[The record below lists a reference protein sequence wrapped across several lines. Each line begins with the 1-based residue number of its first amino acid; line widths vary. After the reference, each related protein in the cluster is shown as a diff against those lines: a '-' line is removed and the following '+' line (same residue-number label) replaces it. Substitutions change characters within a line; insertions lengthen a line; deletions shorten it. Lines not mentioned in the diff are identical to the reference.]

1 MDLTQKQ
8 KLKLL
13 FINQKSNMEK
23 IILTTRQ
30 KMLPPDRLAYELG
43 QIPTPEKMQNTKIAT
58 YVLIGVVATI
68 SVGLISYAIYQAQ
81 TEAKNKRIAA

>member
-43 QIPTPEKMQNTKIAT
+43 QIPTLEKIENTKIAT
-58 YVLIGVVATI
+58 YILIGVVATI

>member
-43 QIPTPEKMQNTKIAT
+43 QIPTPEKIENTKIAT
-58 YVLIGVVATI
+58 YILIGVATTI
-68 SVGLISYAIYQAQ
+68 SIGFISYAVYLAQ
-81 TEAKNKRIAA
+81 TEAKRKRNAA

>member
-1 MDLTQKQ
+1 
-8 KLKLL
+8 
-13 FINQKSNMEK
+13 MEK

-43 QIPTPEKMQNTKIAT
+43 QIPTPEKIENTKIAT

-68 SVGLISYAIYQAQ
+68 SVGLFSYAVYQMHQ
-81 TEAKNKRIAA
+81 ENTRKKQN

>member
-1 MDLTQKQ
+1 LDLTQKQ

-58 YVLIGVVATI
+58 YILIGVVATI
-68 SVGLISYAIYQAQ
+68 SIGFISYAVYLTQ
-81 TEAKNKRIAA
+81 TEAMQKRIAA